1 MNSVLQDFRYAL
13 RSMARERG
21 FALVA
26 ILTLAF
32 GLGANTAIFSVVNSI
47 LLRPLPYAKP
57 DRLLI
62 VSMQNIAEPG
72 DPGFEL
78 SYLNIKDLNERMKT
92 LQGVGGYLYGSTFM
106 MEGAEPQHVA
116 GAYLTANT
124 LPLLGVKPQLGRF
137 FSEAEDREGAA
148 PVMVI
153 SHDLWVSSF
162 GRDPNIIG
170 KSFLFGTAGKRRT
183 VIGVMPAGFKFPAD
197 VEKSDY
203 WAPLQPAIGKDN
215 MAERGA
221 VFIDVIGRLRDGVA
235 LSQAQAE
242 AEMVSGQLEKA
253 YPKSNTDIR
262 FRLTSMHDVVVRQV
276 KPALVA
282 LLAAVVGVLLIAC
295 ANVANLLLARAAG
308 RHREISIRTAIGA
321 SRGRIVRQLLIES
334 VVLSVIAGACGLLI
348 ATWGVAGLLAIA
360 PKEIPR
366 VDTVRVDGTVLAF
379 SAILSIVTG
388 IVFGLAPALAAS
400 KTDLTESLKEGSRG
414 STEGRKRN
422 RIRNTLVAAEIALSV
437 LLLTGAGLLLRSFV
451 RLSGVDPGY
460 DYHNALVVEISARA
474 AYDNDEK
481 IVEFFRRVVDG
492 LGALPGV
499 TSAGAVNH
507 IPLGG
512 NENVFNFQVAGE
524 PTPPIGKEPNVTTV
538 SAMPNYFHTMGI
550 PLLAGR
556 DFTNQDNKTG
566 TPAIIISESF
576 ARKHFPKGNAI
587 GQHMSVSIDERAMR
601 EIVGVVGDVHFLD
614 LASVPRPIVYLPEAQ
629 VVTGRICTVLRT
641 RDAAVLIPQARAVIK
656 RIDPQ
661 QPIVRIRTLEE
672 IHSASLEN
680 RRFIMILIGA
690 LASLALVLAGVGI
703 YSIMNYAVTQRTPEI
718 GIRMALGAEPRDV
731 SRLIVGHALRLVG
744 AGIGAGIVAAFI
756 GTRLIRSL
764 LYGTAPSD
772 PATFVS
778 ICVAIVIVATLASWI
793 PARRAAAVDPLVAIR
808 NE

>member
-1 MNSVLQDFRYAL
+1 
-13 RSMARERG
+13 
-21 FALVA
+21 
-26 ILTLAF
+26 
-32 GLGANTAIFSVVNSI
+32 
-47 LLRPLPYAKP
+47 
-57 DRLLI
+57 
-62 VSMQNIAEPG
+62 
-72 DPGFEL
+72 
-78 SYLNIKDLNERMKT
+78 
-92 LQGVGGYLYGSTFM
+92 
-106 MEGAEPQHVA
+106 
-116 GAYLTANT
+116 
-124 LPLLGVKPQLGRF
+124 
-137 FSEAEDREGAA
+137 
-148 PVMVI
+148 
-153 SHDLWVSSF
+153 
-162 GRDPNIIG
+162 
-170 KSFLFGTAGKRRT
+170 
-183 VIGVMPAGFKFPAD
+183 
-197 VEKSDY
+197 
-203 WAPLQPAIGKDN
+203 
-215 MAERGA
+215 
-221 VFIDVIGRLRDGVA
+221 
-235 LSQAQAE
+235 
-242 AEMVSGQLEKA
+242 
-253 YPKSNTDIR
+253 
-262 FRLTSMHDVVVRQV
+262 VVVRQV

-321 SRGRIVRQLLIES
+321 SRARIVRQLLIES

-360 PKEIPR
+360 PKQIPR

-379 SAILSIVTG
+379 SAILSILTG

-414 STEGRKRN
+414 STEGRRRN

-474 AYDNDEK
+474 SYDNDDK
-481 IVEFFRRVVDG
+481 IVELYRRVVNE

-499 TSAGAVNH
+499 TSAGGANH

-512 NENVFNFQVAGE
+512 NENVFNFQIAGE
-524 PTPPIGKEPNVTTV
+524 PTPPVGKEPNVTTV
-538 SAMPNYFHTMGI
+538 SVTPNYFHTMGI
-550 PLLAGR
+550 RLLAGR
-556 DFTNQDNKTG
+556 DFSSQDNKKG
-566 TPAIIISESF
+566 TPAIVISESF

-587 GQHMSVSIDERAMR
+587 GQHMSISIDERSMR

-614 LASVPRPIVYLPEAQ
+614 LASAPRPIVYLPEAQ
-629 VVTGRICTVLRT
+629 IVSGRLCTVLRT
-641 RDAAVLIPQARAVIK
+641 NDAALLIPQARAAIK

-661 QPIVRIRTLEE
+661 QPIVRIRTLEQ
-672 IHSASLEN
+672 IHAASLEN

-690 LASLALVLAGVGI
+690 LASLALILAGVGI

-744 AGIGAGIVAAFI
+744 AGIGTGIVAAFI

-778 ICVAIVIVATLASWI
+778 ICIAIVIVATLASWI